1 LRVAGIY
8 IYGSLF
14 LMLLILSACSPA
26 KRIEHRGGY
35 LLNKNSIDLDTPKLD
50 PDEIAGFVEQKQTSA
65 FLGSIHL
72 SNRIYEMFD
81 HGKTNGF
88 KRWMMKNLGSK
99 PVIFDS
105 LLMKATF
112 LPMKTFMNNKGYFEP
127 KISGTV
133 KKHKSWVNVT
143 YHLKA
148 GTPYTIR
155 NISYNISDTSLKNTF
170 LASSEKSLIKEGN
183 IYDSY
188 VIDLERDRIT
198 IELKNSGYFAFAK
211 DYISFKADSAL
222 KSHQMDI
229 EMVIR
234 NFRINSPGNKDS
246 IIETIHPRYTINN
259 IYIYPDVNPKGQ
271 DTSRQDTIRVNYH
284 FDSGDTAQLHCY
296 LIYRDKL
303 RIKPSALTQAL
314 FLRNGYLYSLNDH
327 DLTYKRM
334 INFPINRFVSITYDV
349 AKNRSIYNSNKPLL
363 NSTIKITRAP
373 VNVYTIAAEGTTS
386 AGYLGLGSSIL
397 YNNRNIFRRGETFRI
412 RLKGSVE
419 KQPSV
424 GKDNSNNF
432 LIFNTYETGAET
444 GIDFPRLLLPFN
456 IKRVDRY
463 SRPKSS
469 VNIGFNMQQQPNYK
483 RYNLNS
489 SFTYEWNRS
498 EQSRFI
504 LSPVDLSSV
513 SIFKDSVFTAYLD
526 SVNDARLSNQY
537 TDHIIAGLKFS
548 YIFNNQKLSKAR
560 NFIFVRW
567 NIEPAGNLMN
577 VIQLTGRLKVNAEDQ
592 HTLFG
597 IPYAQF
603 VRSDIDFRKYF
614 ALPQNQTLVFRS
626 LLGMGIPY
634 GNSSGLPFEKGFYA
648 GGAND
653 MRGWAIR
660 SLGPGAYSSGNS
672 TYNNMGDIVIQSNLE
687 YRFTIYKYWLG
698 ALFMDAGNVWLLHK
712 SIIYPGGEFNASTF
726 AKQLAIDAGIGFR
739 WDFSFFIFR
748 IDGALKMKQ
757 PTLSNKSD
765 WISLGKMKIAD
776 VMWNFGIGYPF

>member
-1 LRVAGIY
+1 
-8 IYGSLF
+8 LF
-14 LMLLILSACSPA
+14 LFLLILSACSPLHRVE
-26 KRIEHRGGY
+26 KRGGY
-35 LLNKNSIDLDTPKLD
+35 LLNKNSINVDTPKLD
-50 PDEIAGFVEQKQTSA
+50 PSEIAGFVQQKHTST

-72 SNRIYEMFD
+72 SNRIYEIFD
-81 HGKTNGF
+81 HGKINGF
-88 KRWMMKNLGSK
+88 KRWVMKNLGSK
-99 PVIFDS
+99 PVIYDS
-105 LLMKATF
+105 LMMKATF
-112 LPMKTFMNNKGYFEP
+112 LPMKTYLNNKGYFEP
-127 KISGTV
+127 KISSTV
-133 KKHKSWVNVT
+133 KKRSTWVNVT
-143 YHLKA
+143 YHIEA
-148 GTPYTIR
+148 GNPYTIR
-155 NISYNISDTSLKNTF
+155 KISYNIKDTSLKSTF
-170 LASSEKSLIKEGN
+170 IASSEKSLIKEGD

-188 VIDLERDRIT
+188 IIDQERDRIT

-222 KSHQMDI
+222 NSHQMDI

-246 IIETIHPRYTINN
+246 IIEINHPRYTINN
-259 IYIYPDVNPKGQ
+259 IYIFPDVNPKVQ
-271 DTSRQDTIRVNYH
+271 DTSRQDTLRVNYH
-284 FDSGDTAQLHCY
+284 FDAGDTTLLHCF
-296 LIYRDKL
+296 LIYRNKL

-334 INFPINRFVSITYDV
+334 TNFPINRFVSISYEV
-349 AKNRSIYNSNKPLL
+349 PEINSTIGIKKPLL
-363 NSTIKITRAP
+363 DCSIKITRAP
-373 VNVYTIAAEGTTS
+373 VNVFTVDAEGTTS
-386 AGYLGLGSSIL
+386 AGYLGLGSSVL

-424 GKDNSNNF
+424 GENNSNNF

-463 SRPKSS
+463 TRPKSS

-489 SFTYEWNRS
+489 SFSYEWNRS

-504 LSPVDLSSV
+504 LSPIDLSSV

-526 SVNDARLSNQY
+526 SINDARLSNQY

-548 YIFNNQKLSKAR
+548 YIYNNQKLNKAR
-560 NFIFVRW
+560 NFIFLRW

-577 VIQLTGRLKVNAEDQ
+577 FVQISGKLPTNAEGQ

-603 VRSDIDFRKYF
+603 IRSDFDFRKYF
-614 ALPQNQTLVFRS
+614 ALPNNQTLVFRA
-626 LLGMGIPY
+626 LLGIGIPY
-634 GNSSGLPFEKGFYA
+634 GNSTGLPFEKGFYA

-660 SLGPGAYSSGNS
+660 SLGPGAYPSGKSN
-672 TYNNMGDIVIQSNLE
+672 YNNMGDLAVQSNLE
-687 YRFTIYKYWLG
+687 YRFTVYKYWLG
-698 ALFMDAGNVWLLHK
+698 ALFADAGNVWLLHK
-712 SIIYPGGEFNASTF
+712 SPVYPGGEFKSSSF
-726 AKQLAIDAGIGFR
+726 AKQLALDAGIGFR

-748 IDGALKMKQ
+748 IDGALKMKK
-757 PTLSNKSD
+757 PSLSDTSN
-765 WISLGKMKIAD
+765 WISFGKMKISD
-776 VMWNFGIGYPF
+776 IMWNFGIGYPF